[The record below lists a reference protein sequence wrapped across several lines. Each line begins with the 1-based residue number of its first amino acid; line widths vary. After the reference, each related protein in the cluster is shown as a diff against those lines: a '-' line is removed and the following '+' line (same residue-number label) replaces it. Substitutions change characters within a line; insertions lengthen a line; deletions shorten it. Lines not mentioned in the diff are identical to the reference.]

1 MYACLQSIIRS
12 ESADYGAFRSW
23 QDVALA
29 GLVWAV
35 GGKWRQLCW
44 CLARPCVA
52 QSAYTPAHVR
62 ISVFGSPVSAP
73 NTYALNACLCPEL
86 ACTAVLGLCVPS
98 ATRTRATRMHAYV
111 RSWHARH
118 VDMERTGRGRRDHL
132 WGQFLLPPAEG
143 VHAAGVAC
151 RLSIISPETGRAGR
165 FGHFCRRAA
174 PSRPAKARARED
186 GCRA

>member
-1 MYACLQSIIRS
+1 MRVFNLSSGQSLLIMGPSGAGKTSLLRVLCGLWEVSGGSSAGVWRDLASPKAHIRPHTCAS
-12 ESADYGAFRSW
+12 LYLDRKC
-23 QDVALA
+23 QH
-29 GLVWAV
+29 
-35 GGKWRQLCW
+35 R
-44 CLARPCVA
+44 
-52 QSAYTPAHVR
+52 
-62 ISVFGSPVSAP
+62 
-73 NTYALNACLCPEL
+73 
-86 ACTAVLGLCVPS
+86 
-98 ATRTRATRMHAYV
+98 TRMHAYV

-118 VDMERTGRGRRDHL
+118 VDIERTGRGRRDHL

-186 GCRA
+186 GYRA